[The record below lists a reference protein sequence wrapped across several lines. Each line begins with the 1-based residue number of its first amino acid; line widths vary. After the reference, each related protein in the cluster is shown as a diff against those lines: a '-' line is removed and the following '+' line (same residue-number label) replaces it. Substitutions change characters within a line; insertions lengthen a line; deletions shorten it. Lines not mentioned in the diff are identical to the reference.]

1 MVKCLKGGRDPFCP
15 EKTTYTEVP
24 SVKKLFSLMLAVL
37 CLLTAAIAAAEDVP
51 AGENIRKVTISC
63 TGDALLGASERVRR
77 NGAGTY
83 SYDTYIEKN
92 GYAYPFAGLYDMF
105 SKDDITFVN
114 LENVLADDIKGGFSK
129 SHLVFRGPADFAKIL
144 SAGSVEV
151 VNLANNH
158 TENYGTEG
166 MNKTVAAL
174 EAEGIGY
181 SGTTFGL
188 NAYYIHE
195 VGDIKVGFVGLYPRY
210 HKDKKHQTEA
220 KACFDACKE
229 AGCQVIVA
237 SIHCGGEYQKKH
249 ANMQDKY
256 EKICKSWG
264 ANLVIGNHPH
274 VPQGIH
280 VADGVT
286 CLYSIGNFTFGGNTG
301 VDEVLSV
308 IQSYVAQFD
317 LYFDGDTY
325 LGHQLTIWPIHI
337 SGTVPENNYQ
347 PVLVSGTDAEKV
359 MKLIQND
366 CGKLKLNPY
375 VDGQGA
381 VQDFVPWKK

>member
-1 MVKCLKGGRDPFCP
+1 M
-15 EKTTYTEVP
+15 
-24 SVKKLFSLMLAVL
+24 KKLFCLILT
-37 CLLTAAIAAAEDVP
+37 CLLTASAALAAEP
-51 AGENIRKVTISC
+51 PTGESIRKITVSC
-63 TGDALLGASERVRR
+63 TGDALLGASEIVRR
-77 NGAGTY
+77 KGAGSY
-83 SYDTYIEKN
+83 SYDTYIEQN
-92 GYAYPFAGLYDMF
+92 GYAWPFAGLYDMF
-105 SKDDITFVN
+105 SRDDITFVN
-114 LENVLADDIKGGFSK
+114 LENVLADDIKKGFSK
-129 SHLVFRGPADFAKIL
+129 SRLVFRGPSDYAKIL
-144 SAGSVEV
+144 TEGSVEV

-158 TENYGTEG
+158 TENYGAEG
-166 MNKTVAAL
+166 MEKTIAAL

-181 SGTTFGL
+181 SGTTFNC

-195 VGDIKVGFVGLYPRY
+195 IGDIRIGFVGLYPRY
-210 HKDKKHQTEA
+210 HAFKGQERKHQAEA
-220 KACFDACKE
+220 KASFDACRE
-229 AGCQVIVA
+229 AGCQVIIA

-249 ANMQDKY
+249 ADMQERY
-256 EKICKSWG
+256 EKYCKSYG

-301 VDEVLSV
+301 VDEKLSV

-317 LYFDGDTY
+317 LYFDGTTY

-337 SGTVPENNYQ
+337 SGTAPANNYQ
-347 PVLVSGTDAEKV
+347 PVLVSGEDAEKV

-375 VDGQGA
+375 VEGRGA
-381 VQDFVPWKK
+381 VQEYVAWEK

>member
-1 MVKCLKGGRDPFCP
+1 MNHVTRSILALLICGVCLCAPRLSD
-15 EKTTYTEVP
+15 
-24 SVKKLFSLMLAVL
+24 A
-37 CLLTAAIAAAEDVP
+37 
-51 AGENIRKVTISC
+51 AGEPPTGDNIRVVKLSC
-63 TGDALLGASERVRR
+63 TGDALIGASESVRR
-77 NGAGTY
+77 KGEGTY
-83 SYDTYIEKN
+83 SYDTYIEQN
-92 GYAYPFAGLYDMF
+92 GYAYPFAGLYEMF
-105 SKDDITFVN
+105 SRDDITFVN
-114 LENVLADDIKGGFSK
+114 LENVLADDIKKGFSK
-129 SHLVFRGPADFAKIL
+129 SRLVFRGPSDYAKIL
-144 SAGSVEV
+144 TEGSVEV

-166 MNKTVAAL
+166 MEKTVAAL

-188 NAYYIHE
+188 NAYCIRE
-195 VGDIKVGFVGLYPRY
+195 IGDIKIGFVGLYPRY
-210 HKDKKHQTEA
+210 NAFKGQERKHQAEA

-249 ANMQDKY
+249 ADMQEKY
-256 EKICKSWG
+256 EKLCKSMG
-264 ANLVIGNHPH
+264 AHLVIGNHPH

-286 CLYSIGNFTFGGNTG
+286 CLYSLGNFTFGGNTG
-301 VDEVLSV
+301 VDEKLTV

-337 SGTVPENNYQ
+337 SGTAPANNYQ
-347 PVLVSGTDAEKV
+347 PVLVGGADAEKV

-366 CGKLKLNPY
+366 CGRFKLNPY
-375 VDGQGA
+375 VEGQGA
-381 VQDFVPWKK
+381 VQDFVPWP

>member
-1 MVKCLKGGRDPFCP
+1 M
-15 EKTTYTEVP
+15 
-24 SVKKLFSLMLAVL
+24 KKAL
-37 CLLTAAIAAAEDVP
+37 CLALCILCLWTAAAADSPVP
-51 AGENIRKVTISC
+51 AGENIRKVTLTC
-63 TGDALLGASERVRR
+63 TGDALLGASESVRR

-83 SYDTYIEKN
+83 SYDTYIEKY
-92 GYAYPFAGLYDMF
+92 GYAWPFAGLYDLF

-114 LENVLADDIKGGFSK
+114 LENVLADEIKGGFSD
-129 SHLVFRGPADFAKIL
+129 SRLVFRGPSDYAKIL
-144 SAGSVEV
+144 TAGSVEV

-158 TENYGTEG
+158 TENYGVEG
-166 MNKTVAAL
+166 MEKTVAAL

-195 VGDIKVGFVGLYPRY
+195 IGDIRVGFVGLYPRY
-210 HKDKKHQTEA
+210 NAGGNNTAARRKHEAEA

-249 ANMQDKY
+249 ADMQVRY
-256 EKICKSWG
+256 EKICKSMG

-301 VDEVLSV
+301 VDEKLNV

-347 PVLVSGTDAEKV
+347 PVLVSGKDAEKV

-366 CGKLKLNPY
+366 CGKFKLNPY
-375 VDGQGA
+375 ADGQGA
-381 VQDFVPWKK
+381 VQDFVPWGK

>member
-1 MVKCLKGGRDPFCP
+1 MMKKTLTLLMVLLVLC
-15 EKTTYTEVP
+15 
-24 SVKKLFSLMLAVL
+24 AVL
-37 CLLTAAIAAAEDVP
+37 PAMAEEP
-51 AGENIRKVTISC
+51 PTGENIRVVTVNC
-63 TGDALLGASERVRR
+63 TGDALIGASEIVRKK
-77 NGAGTY
+77 GAGSY
-83 SYDTYIEKN
+83 SYDAYIEKY
-92 GYAYPFAGLYDMF
+92 GYAYPFAGLYDLF

-114 LENVLADDIKGGFSK
+114 LENVLADDIKKGFSK
-129 SHLVFRGPADFAKIL
+129 SRLVFRGPSDYAKIL
-144 SAGSVEV
+144 TAGSVEV

-158 TENYGTEG
+158 TENYGEEG
-166 MNKTVAAL
+166 MEKTVEAL

-188 NAYYIHE
+188 NAYWIRE
-195 VGDIKVGFVGLYPRY
+195 IGDLKIGFVGLYPRY
-210 HKDKKHQTEA
+210 HAFKKQEKKHQAEA

-229 AGCQVIVA
+229 AGCQVIIA

-249 ANMQDKY
+249 ADMQEKY

-301 VDEVLSV
+301 VDEKLSV

-337 SGTVPENNYQ
+337 SGTTPENNYQ
-347 PVLVSGTDAEKV
+347 PVLVGGEAAEKV

-375 VDGQGA
+375 VEGQGA
-381 VQDFVPWKK
+381 VQDYVPWKGSK

>member
-1 MVKCLKGGRDPFCP
+1 MKKTICLI
-15 EKTTYTEVP
+15 
-24 SVKKLFSLMLAVL
+24 LAIL
-37 CLLTAAIAAAEDVP
+37 CLLSCLSAAAEGVP
-51 AGENIRKVTISC
+51 TGENIRKVTLSC
-63 TGDALLGASERVRR
+63 TGDALIGASERVRR

-83 SYDTYIEKN
+83 SYDTYIEKY

-114 LENVLADDIKGGFSK
+114 LENVLADEIKGGFSK
-129 SHLVFRGPADFAKIL
+129 SHLVFRGPADYAKIL
-144 SAGSVEV
+144 TAGSVEV
-151 VNLANNH
+151 VKLANNQ
-158 TENYGTEG
+158 TENYGTVG
-166 MNKTVAAL
+166 MDKNVAAL
-174 EAEGIGY
+174 EAEGLGY

-195 VGDIKVGFVGLYPRY
+195 VGGIKVGFVGLYPRY
-210 HKDKKHQTEA
+210 NAKDRKKNQA
-220 KACFDACKE
+220 QAQACFDACKD

-249 ANMQDKY
+249 ADMQEKY
-256 EKICKSWG
+256 EKLCKSMG
-264 ANLVIGNHPH
+264 AHLVIGNHPH

-301 VDEVLSV
+301 VDEKLTV

-337 SGTVPENNYQ
+337 SGTAPENNYQ
-347 PVLVSGTDAEKV
+347 PVLVSGEDAEKV

-366 CGKLKLNPY
+366 CGRFKLNPY

-381 VQDFVPWKK
+381 VQEFVPWGK

>member
-1 MVKCLKGGRDPFCP
+1 M
-15 EKTTYTEVP
+15 
-24 SVKKLFSLMLAVL
+24 KKLLSVSLAVF
-37 CLLTAAIAAAEDVP
+37 CLLSAVCAAADGVP

-63 TGDALLGASERVRR
+63 TGDALLGASESVRKK
-77 NGAGTY
+77 GAGTY
-83 SYDTYIEKN
+83 SYDTYIEKY

-114 LENVLADDIKGGFSK
+114 LENVLADEIKGGFSK
-129 SHLVFRGPADFAKIL
+129 SRLVFRGTSDYAKIL
-144 SAGSVEV
+144 KEGSVEV

-166 MNKTVAAL
+166 MEKTVAAL

-210 HKDKKHQTEA
+210 NAKDRRKNQAEA
-220 KACFDACKE
+220 QACFDACKE

-249 ANMQDKY
+249 ADMQEKY
-256 EKICKSWG
+256 EKLCKSMG
-264 ANLVIGNHPH
+264 AHLVIGNHPH

-301 VDEVLSV
+301 VDEKLSV

-337 SGTVPENNYQ
+337 SGTAPENNYQ
-347 PVLVSGTDAEKV
+347 PVLVSGADAEKV

-375 VDGQGA
+375 ADGQGA
-381 VQDFVPWKK
+381 VQDFVPWTGK

>member
-1 MVKCLKGGRDPFCP
+1 MKKTLCLLLAALCLFGSLAACA
-15 EKTTYTEVP
+15 ENEVP
-24 SVKKLFSLMLAVL
+24 S
-37 CLLTAAIAAAEDVP
+37 
-51 AGENIRKVTISC
+51 GENIRVVTISC
-63 TGDALLGASERVRR
+63 TGDALIGSNETVRKK
-77 NGAGTY
+77 GAGSY
-83 SYDTYIEKN
+83 SYDTYIEKY
-92 GYAYPFAGLYDMF
+92 GYAYPFAGLYEMF

-114 LENVLADDIKGGFSK
+114 LENVLADDIKKGFSK
-129 SHLVFRGPADFAKIL
+129 SRLVFRGPTDYAKIL

-158 TENYGTEG
+158 SENYGEEG
-166 MNKTVAAL
+166 MEKTIAAL
-174 EAEGIGY
+174 EAENIGY
-181 SGTTFGL
+181 SGTTFGC
-188 NAYYIHE
+188 NKYYIHD
-195 VGDIKVGFVGLYPRY
+195 VGGIKVGFVGLYPRY
-210 HKDKKHQTEA
+210 NAYKGQERKHQAEA
-220 KACFDACKE
+220 KGCFDACRE

-249 ANMQDKY
+249 ADMQEKY
-256 EKICKSWG
+256 EKLCKSWG

-286 CLYSIGNFTFGGNTG
+286 CLYSLGNFTFGGNTG
-301 VDEVLSV
+301 VDEKLTV

-317 LYFDGDTY
+317 LYFDGETY

-337 SGTVPENNYQ
+337 SGTSPENNYQ
-347 PVLVSGTDAEKV
+347 PVLVSGAEAEKV

-381 VQDFVPWKK
+381 VQDYVPWQK

>member
-1 MVKCLKGGRDPFCP
+1 M
-15 EKTTYTEVP
+15 
-24 SVKKLFSLMLAVL
+24 KKLFCILLAAIL
-37 CLLTAAIAAAEDVP
+37 CLACLLSAAEGVP
-51 AGENIRKVTISC
+51 AGKNIRKVTISC
-63 TGDALLGASERVRR
+63 TGDALIGASESVRR
-77 NGAGTY
+77 KGAGTY
-83 SYDTYIEKN
+83 SYDTYIEKY
-92 GYAYPFAGLYDMF
+92 GYSWPFAGLYDMF

-129 SHLVFRGPADFAKIL
+129 SHLVFRGPSDYAKIL

-166 MNKTVAAL
+166 MDKTVAAL
-174 EAEGIGY
+174 KAEGIGY

-195 VGDIKVGFVGLYPRY
+195 VGNIKVGFVGLYPRFNA
-210 HKDKKHQTEA
+210 KDRNKNQAQA
-220 KACFDACKE
+220 KACFDACKK

-249 ANMQDKY
+249 ADMQEKY
-256 EKICKSWG
+256 EKLCKSMG

-286 CLYSIGNFTFGGNTG
+286 CLYSLGNFTFGGNVGSADKTDLQHFNQALG
-301 VDEVLSV
+301 
-308 IQSYVAQFD
+308 SYVAQFD

-337 SGTVPENNYQ
+337 SGKAPENNYQ

-366 CGKLKLNPY
+366 CGRFKLNPY

-381 VQDFVPWKK
+381 VQDFVPWGK

>member
-1 MVKCLKGGRDPFCP
+1 MKNCNEP
-15 EKTTYTEVP
+15 EVP
-24 SVKKLFSLMLAVL
+24 LVKKVFCLLIAVL
-37 CLLTAAIAAAEDVP
+37 LCLPWALAAADGGNVP
-51 AGENIRKVTISC
+51 TGENIRKVTITC
-63 TGDALLGASERVRR
+63 TGDTLIGCNESVRKK
-77 NGAGTY
+77 GAGSY
-83 SYDTYIEKN
+83 SYDTYIEKY
-92 GYAYPFAGLYDMF
+92 GYAYPFAGLYDLF
-105 SKDDITFVN
+105 SQDDITFVN
-114 LENVLADDIKGGFSK
+114 LENVLADSIKGGFSK
-129 SHLVFRGPADFAKIL
+129 SRLVFRGTSDYAKIL
-144 SAGSVEV
+144 TAGSVEV
-151 VNLANNH
+151 ATLANNH
-158 TENYGTEG
+158 SENYGTEG
-166 MNKTVAAL
+166 IEKTAAAL

-181 SGTTFGL
+181 CGTTFGL

-195 VGDIKVGFVGLYPRY
+195 VGDIKVGFVGAYPRY
-210 HKDKKHQTEA
+210 NADNRTRNQA
-220 KACFDACKE
+220 QLKACFDACKE

-249 ANMQDKY
+249 ADMQERY
-256 EKICKSWG
+256 EKLCKSMG

-286 CLYSIGNFTFGGNTG
+286 CLYSLGNFTFGGNTG
-301 VDEVLSV
+301 VDEQLSV

-337 SGTVPENNYQ
+337 SGTTPENNYQ
-347 PVLVSGTDAEKV
+347 PVLVSGAEAEKV

-381 VQDFVPWKK
+381 VQDFVPWNQ

>member
-1 MVKCLKGGRDPFCP
+1 M
-15 EKTTYTEVP
+15 
-24 SVKKLFSLMLAVL
+24 KKLV
-37 CLLTAAIAAAEDVP
+37 CLLLALASLSMLMTAGAEGVP
-51 AGENIRKVTISC
+51 EGGNIRVVTINC
-63 TGDALLGASERVRR
+63 TGDALIGASESVRKK
-77 NGAGTY
+77 GAGTY
-83 SYDTYIEKN
+83 SYDTYIEKY
-92 GYAYPFAGLYDMF
+92 GYAYPFAGLYDLF
-105 SKDDITFVN
+105 SRDDITFVN
-114 LENVLADDIKGGFSK
+114 LENVLADDIKKGFSK
-129 SHLVFRGPADFAKIL
+129 SRLVFRGPSDYAKIL
-144 SAGSVEV
+144 TAGSVEV

-158 TENYGTEG
+158 TENYGAEG
-166 MNKTVAAL
+166 MEKTLAAL
-174 EAEGIGY
+174 EAEGISY
-181 SGTTFGL
+181 SGTTFNC
-188 NAYYIHE
+188 NAYCIRE
-195 VGDIKVGFVGLYPRY
+195 VGDLKIGFVGLYPRY
-210 HKDKKHQTEA
+210 HAFKGQERKHQAEA
-220 KACFDACKE
+220 RACFDACKE

-249 ANMQDKY
+249 ADMQEKY

-301 VDEVLSV
+301 VDEKLNV

-317 LYFDGDTY
+317 LYFDGQTY
-325 LGHQLTIWPIHI
+325 LGHRLTIWPIHI
-337 SGTVPENNYQ
+337 SGASPENNYQ

-375 VDGQGA
+375 VDGKGA
-381 VQDFVPWKK
+381 VQDFVPWNQ